1 MPKPKS
7 KRRPPRAETGSSQ
20 ERTVLIEAEQ
30 LDAYSI
36 ALFCSRHGISERF
49 YFKLKAAGRGP
60 AEMQLGNR
68 VLSPARPPPAGAPSA
83 RPRARRANRDLHRA
97 ALLRSNA
104 GADLERSSRGGRFLG
119 LTCDAAQVAF
129 PLLGD

>member
-7 KRRPPRAETGSSQ
+7 KRWPPAETGSSQ
-20 ERTVLIEAEQ
+20 ERTVLIEHEQ

-36 ALFCSRHGISERF
+36 ALFCARHGISERF

-68 VLSPARPPPAGAPSA
+68 VLISREAAAHWRAEREAESA
-83 RPRARRANRDLHRA
+83 RVL
-97 ALLRSNA
+97 
-104 GADLERSSRGGRFLG
+104 
-119 LTCDAAQVAF
+119 
-129 PLLGD
+129 

>member
-7 KRRPPRAETGSSQ
+7 KRTPPRAETGSSQ
-20 ERTVLIEAEQ
+20 ERTVLLEGEQ

-36 ALFCSRHGISERF
+36 ALFCARHGISERF

-68 VLSPARPPPAGAPSA
+68 VLISREAAACWRAEREADSA
-83 RPRARRANRDLHRA
+83 RR
-97 ALLRSNA
+97 
-104 GADLERSSRGGRFLG
+104 
-119 LTCDAAQVAF
+119 
-129 PLLGD
+129 

>member
-20 ERTVLIEAEQ
+20 ERTVLIEPEQ

-60 AEMQLGNR
+60 AEMRLGNR
-68 VLSPARPPPAGAPSA
+68 VLISREAAARW
-83 RPRARRANRDLHRA
+83 RAEREDDSVRR
-97 ALLRSNA
+97 
-104 GADLERSSRGGRFLG
+104 
-119 LTCDAAQVAF
+119 
-129 PLLGD
+129 

>member
-7 KRRPPRAETGSSQ
+7 KRRPPRPETGSSQ

-36 ALFCSRHGISERF
+36 AVFCARHGISERF
-49 YFKLKAAGRGP
+49 YFKLKAAGHGP

-68 VLSPARPPPAGAPSA
+68 VLISREAAARWRAEREAESA
-83 RPRARRANRDLHRA
+83 RR
-97 ALLRSNA
+97 
-104 GADLERSSRGGRFLG
+104 
-119 LTCDAAQVAF
+119 
-129 PLLGD
+129 

>member
-20 ERTVLIEAEQ
+20 ERTALIEHEQ
-30 LDAYSI
+30 LAYSI
-36 ALFCSRHGISERF
+36 ALFCARHGISERF

-68 VLSPARPPPAGAPSA
+68 VLISREAAARWRAEREAESAG
-83 RPRARRANRDLHRA
+83 R
-97 ALLRSNA
+97 
-104 GADLERSSRGGRFLG
+104 
-119 LTCDAAQVAF
+119 
-129 PLLGD
+129 

>member
-7 KRRPPRAETGSSQ
+7 KRRSPRAETGSSQ

-36 ALFCSRHGISERF
+36 ALFCARHGISERF

-60 AEMQLGNR
+60 AEIQLGNR
-68 VLSPARPPPAGAPSA
+68 VLISREAAARWRAEREAESA
-83 RPRARRANRDLHRA
+83 RR
-97 ALLRSNA
+97 
-104 GADLERSSRGGRFLG
+104 
-119 LTCDAAQVAF
+119 
-129 PLLGD
+129 

>member
-7 KRRPPRAETGSSQ
+7 KRRPPRAEAGSSQ
-20 ERTVLIEAEQ
+20 ERTVLIEADH

-36 ALFCSRHGISERF
+36 ALFCARHGISERF

-68 VLSPARPPPAGAPSA
+68 VLISREAAARWRVEREAKSA
-83 RPRARRANRDLHRA
+83 RR
-97 ALLRSNA
+97 
-104 GADLERSSRGGRFLG
+104 
-119 LTCDAAQVAF
+119 
-129 PLLGD
+129 